1 MYGQSGQYTQAVFQP
16 QLSSQG
22 HESQYSQLLPQ
33 QHYIQLEGVPP
44 PPQPSLPKP
53 TPDPLLPNV
62 KVESEDMG
70 HGQPISVG
78 EAEPNFHCDFSPI
91 NF

>member
-1 MYGQSGQYTQAVFQP
+1 MYGQSGQYTQAVFGQ

-22 HESQYSQLLPQ
+22 HETQYSQLLPQ
-33 QHYIQLEGVPP
+33 QHYVQLEGAQ
-44 PPQPSLPKP
+44 PQPSLPKP
-53 TPDPLLPNV
+53 TPEPLLSNV

-70 HGQPISVG
+70 LGQPIRVS